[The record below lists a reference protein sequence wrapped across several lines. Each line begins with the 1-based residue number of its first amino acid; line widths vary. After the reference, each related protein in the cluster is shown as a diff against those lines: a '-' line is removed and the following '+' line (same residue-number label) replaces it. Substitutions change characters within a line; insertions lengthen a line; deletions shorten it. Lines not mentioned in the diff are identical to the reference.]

1 MPLDETLSAILEA
14 VAADA
19 PEMDFDTL
27 TPEEF
32 REINGDYS
40 EGGGEEVDVIENLNL
55 ANVDGGEMAIRIY
68 SPKSVSYT
76 HLTLPTICMCRSRWS
91 PYH

>member
-19 PEMDFDTL
+19 PEMDFDPL

-40 EGGGEEVDVIENLNL
+40 EGGGEEVDVIEN
-55 ANVDGGEMAIRIY
+55 
-68 SPKSVSYT
+68 
-76 HLTLPTICMCRSRWS
+76 
-91 PYH
+91 